1 MNQRKQA
8 PQPDLFLS
16 EARRL
21 AALPARQ
28 RKAALDVHRRIA
40 EDVRLSQATRDH
52 ARHVAESLEK
62 LIARIRKII

>member
-40 EDVRLSQATRDH
+40 EDVRLSQATRDN